1 MKKKIVSDLRL
12 GIFKNWTVG
21 YSGMVLKKDSAN
33 VTRQMRPFI
42 TNDEIDPRK
51 KERLRFKILA
61 K

>member
-33 VTRQMRPFI
+33 VTRQMRPSI

-51 KERLRFKILA
+51 KENQ
-61 K
+61 